1 MAGREPTTA
10 YIEEYE
16 RSLTTTTTT
25 TTTTEQKNFFSNK
38 KKENSTMTMIFMYCI
53 HRKLTLS

>member
-25 TTTTEQKNFFSNK
+25 TTTERKNFFF
-38 KKENSTMTMIFMYCI
+38 E
-53 HRKLTLS
+53 

>member
-10 YIEEYE
+10 DIEEYE

-25 TTTTEQKNFFSNK
+25 ERKNFFFRIKRK
-38 KKENSTMTMIFMYCI
+38 KIPQ
-53 HRKLTLS
+53 